1 MKQGCWLCIYWGNYS
16 LLLVTRWRGGIIR
29 RVNNRPLVLVLMLVL
44 VIVLVLGLALDWVL

>member
-1 MKQGCWLCIYWGNYS
+1 MKQGYWLCTYWWIHL